1 MTAATNPAES
11 GRRNTA
17 SDAIRFVRDNPLIP
31 LIGLLLLLVLVLE
44 LIRPGIVGERWIA
57 NTVKFAIPLAILAA
71 AQTLTMIT
79 GGIDLSVGFVAT
91 MVAFVMASLVPQM
104 DLLLAIPLALVPA
117 VLAGLASGIGVGYF
131 RVHPLIMTLA
141 VGLVVQ
147 GLLLIYQ
154 RSMLGS
160 DLEVPEV
167 LAWLG
172 TQRSFGIP
180 NSLLVFVPL
189 ATVIIF
195 GLRRSGYGRVLYALG
210 DNEGA
215 ARLSGVRRPQVMVV
229 LYMLSATIAGVG
241 GLVYIGLIKVAAL
254 DLADD
259 LLLPSVAAAVI
270 GGTSMFGGRGG
281 YAGTIVGALILGV
294 LGTIMTATQVP
305 EGARRIVF
313 GAIVIGVTAMYV
325 RISGERQQG

>member
-1 MTAATNPAES
+1 MSSTVTRPAEPRVTWS
-11 GRRNTA
+11 GAVTL
-17 SDAIRFVRDNPLIP
+17 VRDNPLIP
-31 LIGLLLLLVLVLE
+31 LIVLLLVLVGILE
-44 LIRPGIVGERWIA
+44 YLRPGIVNDRWIA

-71 AQTLTMIT
+71 SQTLTMLT

-91 MVAFVMASLVPQM
+91 AVAFVMASLVTQM
-104 DLLLAIPLALVPA
+104 DPILAIPLALIPA
-117 VLAGLASGIGVGYF
+117 LLAGLATGIGVGFF

-154 RSMLGS
+154 RAQLGS
-160 DLEVPEV
+160 NLDIPEV

-172 TQRSFGIP
+172 TGRSWGLP
-180 NSLLVFVPL
+180 NSLLIFVPL
-189 ATVIIF
+189 ATIIIY
-195 GLRRSGYGRVLYALG
+195 GLRRTGYGRVLYALG

-215 ARLSGVRRPQVMVV
+215 ARLSGVRRPRVMVV
-229 LYMLSATIAGVG
+229 LYTLSALLAGIG

-294 LGTIMTATQVP
+294 LGTILTTLQLP

-313 GAIVIGVTAMYV
+313 GAIVIVVTAMYV
-325 RISGERQQG
+325 RLSGERQQG

>member
-1 MTAATNPAES
+1 MTSTTNQAEGGQRLSASAAA
-11 GRRNTA
+11 
-17 SDAIRFVRDNPLIP
+17 RFIRDNPLIS
-31 LIGLLLLLVLVLE
+31 LLALLLLLVLVLE
-44 LIRPGIVGERWIA
+44 LIRPGIVGERWVA
-57 NTVKFAIPLAILAA
+57 NTVKFAIPLAILGA
-71 AQTLTMIT
+71 AQTLTMLT

-91 MVAFVMASLVPQM
+91 MVAFVMASLVTQV
-104 DLLLAIPLALVPA
+104 DLILAIPLALIPA
-117 VLAGLASGIGVGYF
+117 LLAGLASGVGVGVF

-154 RSMLGS
+154 RAMLGS
-160 DLEVPEV
+160 DLEIPDA

-172 TQRSFGIP
+172 TERSFGIP

-189 ATVIIF
+189 ATAIIF

-229 LYMLSATIAGVG
+229 LYLLSATLAGIG

-294 LGTIMTATQVP
+294 LATIMTATQVP
-305 EGARRIVF
+305 EGARRVVF
-313 GAIVIGVTAMYV
+313 GAIVIIVTAMYV
-325 RISGERQQG
+325 RLSGDRQQG

>member
-1 MTAATNPAES
+1 MSTAPDPV
-11 GRRNTA
+11 GRGRNLSA
-17 SDAIRFVRDNPLIP
+17 PGAVRFVRDNPLLP
-31 LIGLLLLLVLVLE
+31 LIVLLLALVLVLE
-44 LIRPGIVGERWIA
+44 LVRPGIVGERWIA
-57 NTVKFAIPLAILAA
+57 NTVKFAIPLAILAS
-71 AQTLTMIT
+71 AQTLTMLT

-104 DLLLAIPLALVPA
+104 DPMLAIPLALIPA

-147 GLLLIYQ
+147 GLLLMYQ

-160 DLEVPEV
+160 DLEIPEV

-172 TQRSFGIP
+172 TKRSFGIP

-189 ATVIIF
+189 ATLIIY
-195 GLRRSGYGRVLYALG
+195 GLRRSGYGRLLYALG

-215 ARLSGVRRPQVMVV
+215 SRLSGVRRPQVMVV
-229 LYMLSATIAGVG
+229 LYVISATLAGIG

-325 RISGERQQG
+325 RLSGERQQG

>member
-1 MTAATNPAES
+1 MTATSGARS
-11 GRRNTA
+11 GRRFGT
-17 SDAIRFVRDNPLIP
+17 SEVVRFVRDNPLIP
-31 LIGLLLLLVLVLE
+31 LIVLLVVLVLVLE
-44 LIRPGIVGERWIA
+44 QIRPGIVGERWIA
-57 NTVKFAIPLAILAA
+57 NTVKFAVPLAILAA
-71 AQTLTMIT
+71 AQTLTMLT

-104 DLLLAIPLALVPA
+104 DVAIAIPLALIPA
-117 VLAGLASGIGVGYF
+117 VLAGLASGIGVGFF

-154 RSMLGS
+154 RAMLGS
-160 DLEVPEV
+160 NLEIPEV

-189 ATVIIF
+189 ATIIIY
-195 GLRRSGYGRVLYALG
+195 GLRRSGYGRLLYALG
-210 DNEGA
+210 DNEHA
-215 ARLSGVRRPQVMVV
+215 SRLAGVRRPYVMVL
-229 LYMLSATIAGVG
+229 LYAISATLAGIG

-313 GAIVIGVTAMYV
+313 GAIVIAVTALYV
-325 RISGERQQG
+325 RLSGERQQG